1 MFILLFLLS
10 SNHIILKNL
19 LLLFYLLS
27 VSICFSQRAKNK
39 TVNVK
44 YISEPITVDA
54 VLDEA
59 AWDLAKPATSF
70 WQHFPTDSLQAKQQA
85 EIKMMFDDKNL
96 YIGMKVNSSNNKFI
110 IPSLRRDFRAN
121 GNDNITLMF
130 DTFNDGTNAF
140 LFGSNPYG
148 VQREMLLSGGG
159 TDIRGFNM
167 AWDTKWKSDAKI
179 HDNYYI
185 LEWAIPL
192 SAFKYREGETKW
204 RFNSYH
210 FDTKENERNTWINIP
225 QNQFIFSL
233 AYMGDMIFEKPL
245 GKSKSPISIIPF
257 VNTLVSKDYEIDE
270 SNSDFKIGG
279 DAKFT
284 INNSLNLDLTFNPD
298 FSQVEVD
305 QQITNL
311 TRFEVSLPERRQFF
325 IENSDLFGDF
335 GNSRDANPFFSRRIG
350 IGSDLDG
357 NSIENEIIAGVRLSG
372 KLNSNLRL
380 GILNMQTAE
389 DIANEIPTTN
399 NAVITAQYKLF
410 SRSNLSVMFINKQ
423 ATKDYDFVA
432 DEDKYNRVF
441 GLDYRL
447 ASADNSWVGKYFFH
461 KSFSPDIKDND
472 ISAGATT
479 EFFSKNWNFRFG
491 AVFVGENFRSDL
503 GFIRRTDVFKIS
515 PKIERV
521 FWPKKG
527 NIQKHIFSISP
538 FILWKPELDFENSDY
553 TIITGWQA
561 EFKNTSRLEFEMFN
575 RFTHLYDEFDPTGT
589 DDAIPL
595 PEDNDYYYTS
605 FQANYSSDRRK
616 RFSYSLRPS
625 IGKFYNGKKYSMRA
639 QLRLRLQP
647 YFTTSIQINYDKINL
662 PDPYPDAEIW
672 LIGPRVD
679 VTFNKKLFWATFIQY
694 SSQRDNFI
702 INTRLQW
709 RFAPLSDLFI
719 VYNDNY
725 FTDNVFAPRVR
736 SFNVKLTYW
745 LNI

>member
-1 MFILLFLLS
+1 M
-10 SNHIILKNL
+10 
-19 LLLFYLLS
+19 LS
-27 VSICFSQRAKNK
+27 VSICFSQKAKNK
-39 TVNVK
+39 TVHVK
-44 YISEPITVDA
+44 YISEPIIVDA
-54 VLDEA
+54 VLDEVSWGEA
-59 AWDLAKPATSF
+59 EPATNF
-70 WQHFPTDSLQAKQQA
+70 WQHFETDTLQAKQQA
-85 EIKMMFDDKNL
+85 EIKMLFDDKNL
-96 YIGMKVNSSNNKFI
+96 YIGIKVYSSSDEYI
-110 IPSLRRDFRAN
+110 IPSFRRDFSARA
-121 GNDNITLMF
+121 NDNITLMF
-130 DTFNDGTNAF
+130 DTFSDGTNAF
-140 LFGSNPYG
+140 IFGSNAFG
-148 VQREMLLSGGG
+148 VKREMLLSGGG
-159 TDIRGFNM
+159 SNIRGFNM
-167 AWDTKWKSDAKI
+167 AWDTKWECEAKI
-179 HDNYYI
+179 HEGHYI
-185 LEWAIPL
+185 IEWTIPL
-192 SAFKYREGETKW
+192 SSFKYLEGETKW

-210 FDTKENERNTWINIP
+210 FDTKDNEHNTWINIP
-225 QNQFIFSL
+225 QNQYIFSL

-257 VNTLVSKDYEIDE
+257 VNTLVSKDYETDE
-270 SNSDFKIGG
+270 SSSDFKIGG

-284 INNSLNLDLTFNPD
+284 IGNSMNLDLTFNPD
-298 FSQVEVD
+298 FSQIEVD
-305 QQITNL
+305 QQVTNL
-311 TRFEVSLPERRQFF
+311 TRFEISLPERRQFF

-350 IGSDLDG
+350 IATDING
-357 NSIENEIIAGVRLSG
+357 NSIENDIIAGVRLSG
-372 KLNSNLRL
+372 KINNNLRL

-432 DEDKYNRVF
+432 NEDKYNRVF

-461 KSFSPDIKDND
+461 KSFSPNVNGKD
-472 ISAGATT
+472 ISAGASTNY
-479 EFFSKNWNFRFG
+479 SSRNWNIRLSG
-491 AVFVGENFRSDL
+491 TFVGDNFRSDL
-503 GFIRRTDVFKIS
+503 GFIRRTDIFKS
-515 PKIERV
+515 FTQVERV
-521 FWPKKG
+521 FWAKQGK
-527 NIQKHIFSISP
+527 IQKLSLSVTPI
-538 FILWKPELDFENSDY
+538 ILWRPELNFENSDY
-553 TIITGWQA
+553 TFITSWQA

-595 PEDNDYYYTS
+595 PADQDYYFTS
-605 FQANYSSDRRK
+605 FEASYNSDKRK
-616 RFSYSLRPS
+616 RFSYSLMPS

-639 QLRLRLQP
+639 QLNLRLQP

-694 SSQRDNFI
+694 SSQRDNFS

-709 RFAPLSDLFI
+709 RFAPLSDLFV

>member
-1 MFILLFLLS
+1 M
-10 SNHIILKNL
+10 KNL

-27 VSICFSQRAKNK
+27 VSICFSQKAKNK
-39 TVNVK
+39 TVHVK
-44 YISEPITVDA
+44 YISEPIIVDA
-54 VLDEA
+54 VLNEPVWSQVKA
-59 AWDLAKPATSF
+59 ATNF
-70 WQHFPTDSLQAKQQA
+70 WQYFPTDSLQAKQQA
-85 EIKMMFDDKNL
+85 EIKMLFDDTNL
-96 YIGMKVNSSNNKFI
+96 YIGIKVNASSNQFV
-110 IPSLRRDFRAN
+110 IPSLRRDFRAG

-140 LFGSNPYG
+140 LFGTNPEG
-148 VQREMLLSGGG
+148 VKREMLLSGGG
-159 TDIRGFNM
+159 NEIRGFNM
-167 AWDTKWKSDAKI
+167 AWDTKWRSETKK
-179 HDNYYI
+179 HDNHYI
-185 LEWAIPL
+185 IEWIIPL

-210 FDTKENERNTWINIP
+210 FDTQDNEMNTWINIP
-225 QNQFIFSL
+225 QNQFIFNL
-233 AYMGDMIFEKPL
+233 AFMGDMIFEKPL

-257 VNTLVSKDYEIDE
+257 VNTLVSKDYETDE
-270 SNSDFKIGG
+270 SGSDIKIGG
-279 DAKFT
+279 DVKFT
-284 INNSLNLDLTFNPD
+284 IGNSMSLDLTFNPD
-298 FSQVEVD
+298 FSQIEVD
-305 QQITNL
+305 QQVTNL
-311 TRFEVSLPERRQFF
+311 TRFEISLPERRQFF

-357 NSIENEIIAGVRLSG
+357 NSIENDIIAGVRLSG
-372 KLNSNLRL
+372 KVNNNLRL

-389 DIANEIPTTN
+389 DIVNEIPTTN
-399 NAVITAQYKLF
+399 NSVLTVQQKIF
-410 SRSNLSVMFINKQ
+410 SRSSLSVMFINKQ

-432 DEDKYNRVF
+432 NEDKYNRVL
-441 GLDYRL
+441 GIDYKL
-447 ASADNSWVGKYFFH
+447 ASEDNTWVGKYFFH
-461 KSFSPDIKDND
+461 KSFSPNVNGKD
-472 ISAGATT
+472 ISAGASTNY
-479 EFFSKNWNFRFG
+479 SSRNWNIRLSG
-491 AVFVGENFRSDL
+491 TFVGDNFRSDL
-503 GFIRRTDVFKIS
+503 GFIRRTDIFKS
-515 PKIERV
+515 FTQVERV
-521 FWPKKG
+521 FWAKQGK
-527 NIQKHIFSISP
+527 IQKLSISVTP
-538 FILWKPELDFENSDY
+538 IILWRPELNFENSDY
-553 TIITGWQA
+553 TFITSWQA

-595 PEDNDYYYTS
+595 PADQDYYYTS
-605 FQANYSSDRRK
+605 FEASYNSDKRK
-616 RFSYSLRPS
+616 RFSYSLMPS

-639 QLRLRLQP
+639 QLNLRLQP

-662 PDPYPDAEIW
+662 PDLYPDAEIW

-694 SSQRDNFI
+694 SSQRDNFS

-709 RFAPLSDLFI
+709 RFAPLSDLFV